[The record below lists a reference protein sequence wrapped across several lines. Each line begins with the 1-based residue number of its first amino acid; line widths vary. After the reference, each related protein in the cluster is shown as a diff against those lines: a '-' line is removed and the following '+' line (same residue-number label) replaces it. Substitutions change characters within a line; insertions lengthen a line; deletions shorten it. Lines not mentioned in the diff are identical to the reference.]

1 MEFDKVKE
9 LATLLENSSLTK
21 LRLEEDGIVLELEA
35 KPPQQLVSVAAP
47 AAAVPATAAPAPSA
61 PPAPAPA
68 AAAPSSGDSDDAP
81 YDMSKLTLVKA
92 PMVGVFY
99 AAPSPGA
106 DPFVHVGSK
115 VKKGDT
121 LCVMEAMK
129 LMNEVVA
136 EVDGEVVDICVED
149 GDLVEFGGTLMKIY

>member
-21 LRLEEDGIVLELEA
+21 LRLEEKGIVLELEA
-35 KPPQQLVSVAAP
+35 EPPQQLVSVATPAVAAP
-47 AAAVPATAAPAPSA
+47 TAAAAV

-68 AAAPSSGDSDDAP
+68 APASPSPDSDEVP

-106 DPFVHVGSK
+106 DPFVRVGSK

-136 EVDGEVVDICVED
+136 EVDGEVVDVCVED

>member
-21 LRLEEDGIVLELEA
+21 LRLEENGIVLELEA
-35 KPPQQLVSVAAP
+35 EPPQQLVSVATPAVAAP
-47 AAAVPATAAPAPSA
+47 TAAAAV

-68 AAAPSSGDSDDAP
+68 APASPSPDSDEVP

-106 DPFVHVGSK
+106 DPFVRVGSK

-136 EVDGEVVDICVED
+136 EVDGEVVDVCVED